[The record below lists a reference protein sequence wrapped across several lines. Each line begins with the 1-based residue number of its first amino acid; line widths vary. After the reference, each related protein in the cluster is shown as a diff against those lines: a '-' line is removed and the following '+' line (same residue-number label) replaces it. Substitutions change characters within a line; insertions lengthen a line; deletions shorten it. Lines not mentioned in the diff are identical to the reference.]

1 MFDNQNSPPV
11 LKFDFFV
18 YIKIYFVFYKF
29 FATWLNSL
37 MHFAYSNMFVT
48 SIFVA
53 KGFGGRPGGQNNFF
67 TSTE

>member
-29 FATWLNSL
+29 FSTWLNSF
-37 MHFAYSNMFVT
+37 MHFAYSNMFLT
-48 SIFVA
+48 NIFVA
-53 KGFGGRPGGQNNFF
+53 NG
-67 TSTE
+67 